1 MRRKKTVDRKMAK
14 RLRVSTYPGY
24 NQIDQPTKHLETI
37 ENSMQIKVLLNRQHI
52 QELGRASESKII
64 LDLESYT

>member
-1 MRRKKTVDRKMAK
+1 MSKNISISLKSPWVFSYQDE
-14 RLRVSTYPGY
+14 
-24 NQIDQPTKHLETI
+24 PTKHLETI